1 MGQFAIL
8 YFSPFE
14 EINPFEF
21 IFKIIKTTVNFRKEL
36 LDKICWNKWNKHYW
50 PRRKLDFLEDGTRK
64 VFSTLAVFSLKN

>member
-14 EINPFEF
+14 EITPFEF

-36 LDKICWNKWNKHYW
+36 LDKICWNKHYW
-50 PRRKLDFLEDGTRK
+50 PRRKLDFPED
-64 VFSTLAVFSLKN
+64 